1 MNLGETI
8 KSLRIKKGIKQ
19 NLLAE
24 KCGLSAN
31 ALCSIEKNNAFP
43 SKETIKA
50 ICDAFRAFKS
60 IKKENG
66 SITQIKVVALL
77 CYPSKFTVEVTVQN
91 FRSGLN
97 GLTDHVEVKKT
108 VRSVEDLRE
117 IEIDVPLVESA
128 ANYFFES

>member
-1 MNLGETI
+1 MTRQQAMKI
-8 KSLRIKKGIKQ
+8 KGHRQDNGYKIVTQPGS
-19 NLLAE
+19 
-24 KCGLSAN
+24 
-31 ALCSIEKNNAFP
+31 
-43 SKETIKA
+43 
-50 ICDAFRAFKS
+50 DAFRAFKS
-60 IKKENG
+60 IKKDNG

-77 CYPSKFTVEVTVQN
+77 CYPSKFTVEVTVNN

-117 IEIDVPLVESA
+117 LEIDEPLIVSA

>member
-1 MNLGETI
+1 MTRQQAM
-8 KSLRIKKGIKQ
+8 K
-19 NLLAE
+19 
-24 KCGLSAN
+24 
-31 ALCSIEKNNAFP
+31 
-43 SKETIKA
+43 IKA
-50 ICDAFRAFKS
+50 HCNDNGYKITTQPGSDAFRAFKS
-60 IKKENG
+60 LKKDNG

-77 CYPSKFTVEVTVQN
+77 CYPSKFTVEVTVNN

-117 IEIDVPLVESA
+117 MEIDIPLVESA